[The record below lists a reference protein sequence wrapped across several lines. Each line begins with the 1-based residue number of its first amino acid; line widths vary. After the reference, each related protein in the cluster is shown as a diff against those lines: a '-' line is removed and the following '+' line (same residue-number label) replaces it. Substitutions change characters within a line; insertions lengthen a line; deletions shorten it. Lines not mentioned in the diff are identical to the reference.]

1 MFANKT
7 PEKGSAKEKNKRK
20 RKSKNQFL
28 TLFKRGKDMLGNGYA
43 MSLLLGGLG
52 IIAASIGVALK
63 VQITALPA
71 IAISATGT
79 FVGTF
84 IVARALRRFSKSYF
98 RSESEEVA
106 KAEQARIDAE
116 SKLRLEI
123 ARSSRLEQ
131 DIEAAQDK
139 IQNLEHRLSIFANVT
154 EIQPACELVIG
165 KCGFDITDFHEEEID
180 REEGEKPH
188 PLSKNYHLA
197 KEFYRGVYERSGVLK
212 LAVDLPRINL
222 RETEREILLYGPFAY
237 NTSIETG
244 SEHHRWKMKGRR
256 EREYWKGS
264 SKDDMELV
272 AVKVTKLKDEK
283 RAEQQ
288 EEAVQDQIRNLKAVD
303 SMKSFSDNMVV
314 EFVKLLLKPVG
325 KPVRYFPTLPDDA
338 PEGITTLSDFVSD
351 FNRRLK
357 TEDRHLIE

>member
-1 MFANKT
+1 MKKQNRFQKLSKQGKRLLTAA
-7 PEKGSAKEKNKRK
+7 AKRS
-20 RKSKNQFL
+20 RDIF
-28 TLFKRGKDMLGNGYA
+28 GNGYA
-43 MSLLLGGLG
+43 MSLLLSG
-52 IIAASIGVALK
+52 IGVIAVSVGVAIK

-71 IAISATGT
+71 IAISASGT

-116 SKLRLEI
+116 SKLRNEI
-123 ARSSRLEQ
+123 ARASRLEQ
-131 DIEAAQDK
+131 DVEAAQDK
-139 IQNLEHRLSIFANVT
+139 IHHLEHRLSIFANVT

-165 KCGFDITDFHEEEID
+165 KCGFDITDFHEEEIARD
-180 REEGEKPH
+180 EDEKPH
-188 PLSKNYHLA
+188 LLSKNYHLA
-197 KEFYRGVYERSGVLK
+197 KEYYRGVYEHSGVLK

-222 RETEREILLYGPFAY
+222 RETEHEILVYGPFAY

-244 SEHHRWKMKGRR
+244 SEHHKWKLKGRR

-264 SKDDMELV
+264 GRDDMELV
-272 AVKVTKLKDEK
+272 AVKVTRLKDDMRME
-283 RAEQQ
+283 RQ
-288 EEAVQDQIRNLKAVD
+288 EAAVMDQIRNLKTVD

-314 EFVKLLLKPVG
+314 EFVKLLLKPTG
-325 KPVRYFPTLPDDA
+325 KTVKYLPSLPADA
-338 PEGITTLSDFVSD
+338 QEGLTTLSDFVAD

-357 TEDRHLIE
+357 TEEPRLLE